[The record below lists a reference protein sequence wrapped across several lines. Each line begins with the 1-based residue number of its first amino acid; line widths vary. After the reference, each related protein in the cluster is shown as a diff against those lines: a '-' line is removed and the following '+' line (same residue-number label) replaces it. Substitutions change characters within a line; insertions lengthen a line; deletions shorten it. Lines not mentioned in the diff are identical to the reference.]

1 MGELC
6 FLITGVARVTVRS
19 AGAHV
24 ESTPYRRIGSGDF
37 GPARTRVTGPR
48 GTGPYTETNDGVGMA
63 EHRQSRKRRY
73 ITWGVAGAAV
83 LAGAGIAAQTSMA
96 ATTWPAQ
103 KTYTGRAFDACTAPS
118 LAAMKAWK
126 TDGYYG
132 GAAVYVGGKN
142 RGCAQ
147 PNLTA
152 SWVKSVNTAGWKLI
166 PLYVGAQ
173 PPCQT
178 GSSPEKI
185 TAATATSLGA
195 TDGADAVAKA
205 SALGMKAGSPI
216 YLDMEAY
223 DITNK
228 ACNDAVLAYVRSFTK
243 TLRAKIYR
251 SGYYGFSSS
260 SAKAVATATDKT
272 DLPGNLWYA
281 LWDKKDTTTTDWPW
295 GATQFTGHSRG
306 HQYQVNSKETRGGY
320 TITLDRDSWDAPVAI
335 VG

>member
-1 MGELC
+1 
-6 FLITGVARVTVRS
+6 
-19 AGAHV
+19 
-24 ESTPYRRIGSGDF
+24 
-37 GPARTRVTGPR
+37 
-48 GTGPYTETNDGVGMA
+48 MA

-83 LAGAGIAAQTSMA
+83 LAGAGIAAQNSMA

-126 TDGYYG
+126 TEGYYSG
-132 GAAVYVGGKN
+132 VAVYIGGKN

-152 SWVKSVNTAGWKLI
+152 SWVKSVNTLGWKLI

-178 GSSPEKI
+178 SSNPEKF
-185 TAATATSLGA
+185 TAATAASLGVSNA
-195 TDGADAVAKA
+195 NDAVAKA
-205 SALGMKAGSPI
+205 AALGMKAGSPV
-216 YLDMEAY
+216 YLDMEPY

-228 ACNDAVLAYVRSFTK
+228 ACNDAVLTYVRSFTK
-243 TLRAKIYR
+243 TLRAKTYR
-251 SGYYGFSSS
+251 AGYYGFSSS
-260 SAKAVATATDKT
+260 SAKAIATATNRT

-281 LWDKKDTTTTDWPW
+281 LWDKQYTTTADWPW
-295 GATQFTGHSRG
+295 DPKLYTNHSRG
-306 HQYQVNSKETRGGY
+306 HQYMVNSKETRGGY
-320 TITLDRDSWDAPVAI
+320 TITVDRNAWDAPVAL